1 MDNFRSSMD
10 EKQSN
15 IWLYNKLLQDKEV
28 ISPEVK
34 IEEQNVS
41 SNQV

>member
-15 IWLYNKLLQDKEV
+15 IWLYNLLQEKEV

-34 IEEQNVS
+34 IVEQNFF